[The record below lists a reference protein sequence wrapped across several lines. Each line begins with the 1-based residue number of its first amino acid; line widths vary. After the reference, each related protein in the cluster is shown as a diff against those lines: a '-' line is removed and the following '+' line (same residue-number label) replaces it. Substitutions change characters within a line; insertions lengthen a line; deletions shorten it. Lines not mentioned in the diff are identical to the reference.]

1 MAKKARKKDYVL
13 FTNKET
19 GVFYIARAN
28 EKNNKQVR
36 KYDPK
41 LRRHA
46 IFTLKK

>member
-28 EKNNKQVR
+28 ENNSKQLR

-41 LRRHA
+41 LRKHVT
-46 IFTLKK
+46 FTLKK